1 MPDAPL
7 SDQPTVA
14 VSMRCL
20 KCGGS
25 GQLSDKATTS
35 GKVRTTTS
43 GGSCAKCGG
52 NGKMEER
59 VTLKQLAE
67 LLAGPDDAERRLF
80 GSFAP

>member
-20 KCGGS
+20 
-25 GQLSDKATTS
+25 
-35 GKVRTTTS
+35 R
-43 GGSCAKCGG
+43 CGG
-52 NGKMEER
+52 NGQAPEKEIREGNTRRLESGGNCSQCNGKGKMEER
-59 VTLKQLAE
+59 VTFKQLAE
-67 LLAGPDDAERRLF
+67 LMNNPDDAERQLF